1 MAYNKQLSL
10 ESFKK
15 VNFKHVFDVIQ
26 KTDSFNFPERA
37 AKEFDR
43 NDIILHWNRLN
54 KIFNGWKELQQ
65 SLKCA
70 ANLDRGML

>member
-10 ESFKK
+10 QSFKK
-15 VNFKHVFDVIQ
+15 VSFKHVFDVIQ

-43 NDIILHWNRLN
+43 NDIILPL
-54 KIFNGWKELQQ
+54 E
-65 SLKCA
+65 
-70 ANLDRGML
+70 